1 MKRLLFMLFVTPLVF
16 ASCSDN
22 DDKDATPTLSFAKTA
37 LSLTEGSVTLDL
49 TVSDADLSALST
61 PVTIPVTFSGTAVKG
76 SEYSVSAEQFIL
88 GGNNQSLSITV
99 TALDNYDEAKEIIAS
114 IGNVAGF
121 AVGSSTATISLGQ
134 KSKIVYSFL
143 SKTAVMSAGATV
155 QIDLYNADGSSYKA
169 PNEIT
174 IPISV
179 DTEKSTALEGTHFA
193 FTGEKKV
200 VIAQG
205 KSSGST
211 TLECLAVEEDK
222 DTFVI
227 KADLE
232 NNKGFVR
239 GNYNTITISIF
250 GSYFDKIAGTWRVKT
265 FETNREYMEGLWS
278 TMVTGYDLYPVL
290 NTADTFTFDDA
301 GLTTSLQSSLK
312 DFFRPT
318 SNIAKG
324 LEYNLNVGVG
334 DKRALQLIELDNT
347 NRYFSSA
354 QESDD
359 KVSYIGVRVATDDQ
373 TKAEMLELY
382 LLDYE
387 SKSFFPEL
395 LDFGMY
401 NPNKP
406 MATMSGMFLYYT
418 LERVANN

>member
-1 MKRLLFMLFVTPLVF
+1 MKRLLFMLFAAPLVF

-22 DDKDATPTLSFAKTA
+22 DDKDATPTLSFAKTT

-49 TVSDADLSALST
+49 TVSDTDLSALTT

-76 SEYSVSAEQFIL
+76 SEYSVSAEQFVL
-88 GGNNQSLSITV
+88 GGSSQSLSITV

-121 AVGSSTATISLGQ
+121 AVGSSSATISLGQ

-143 SKTAVMSAGATV
+143 SKTAVMSDGATV

-265 FETNREYMEGLWS
+265 FETDRTYMEAQWGDL
-278 TMVTGYDLYPVL
+278 VTGYDLLPVL

-324 LEYNLNVGVG
+324 PEKNITVAMG
-334 DKRALQLIELDNT
+334 DKRTLQLIELDNT
-347 NRYFSSA
+347 NRYFSPT
-354 QESDD
+354 QESED
-359 KVSYIGVRVATDDQ
+359 KVSYIGVRTVTDES
-373 TKAEMLELY
+373 TKAETLELF
-382 LLDYE
+382 LVDYE
-387 SKSFFPEL
+387 SKSFFSEL
-395 LDFGMY
+395 GDFGLY
-401 NPNKP
+401 DQVKP
-406 MATMSGMFLYYT
+406 VATMTGLFLLYT
-418 LERVANN
+418 LERVAE

>member
-1 MKRLLFMLFVTPLVF
+1 MKRLFLLLFAAPLVF

-22 DDKDATPTLSFAKTA
+22 DDKDATPTLSFAKTT

-49 TVSDADLSALST
+49 TVSDTDLSALTT

-76 SEYSVSAEQFIL
+76 SEYSVSAEQFVL
-88 GGNNQSLSITV
+88 GGSSQSLSITV

-114 IGNVAGF
+114 IGKCAGF
-121 AVGSSTATISLGQ
+121 AVGSSSATISLGQ

-143 SKTAVMSAGATV
+143 SKTAVMSDGATV

-265 FETNREYMEGLWS
+265 FETDRTYMEAQWGDL
-278 TMVTGYDLYPVL
+278 VTGYDLLPVL

-324 LEYNLNVGVG
+324 PEKNITVAMG
-334 DKRALQLIELDNT
+334 DKRTLQLIELDNT
-347 NRYFSSA
+347 NRYFSPT
-354 QESDD
+354 QESED
-359 KVSYIGVRVATDDQ
+359 KVSYIGVRTVTDES
-373 TKAEMLELY
+373 TKAETLELF
-382 LLDYE
+382 LVDYE
-387 SKSFFPEL
+387 SKSFFSEL
-395 LDFGMY
+395 GDFEMY
-401 NPNKP
+401 DQVKP
-406 MATMSGMFLYYT
+406 VATKTGLFLLYT
-418 LERVANN
+418 LERVAE

>member
-1 MKRLLFMLFVTPLVF
+1 MKRLFLLLFAAPLVF

-22 DDKDATPTLSFAKTA
+22 DDKDATPTLSFAKTT

-49 TVSDADLSALST
+49 TVSDTDLSALTT

-76 SEYSVSAEQFIL
+76 SEYSVSAEQFVL
-88 GGNNQSLSITV
+88 GGSSQSLSITV

-114 IGNVAGF
+114 IGKCAGF
-121 AVGSSTATISLGQ
+121 AVGSSSATISLGQ

-143 SKTAVMSAGATV
+143 SKTAVMSDGATV

-179 DTEKSTALEGTHFA
+179 DTEKSTALEDTHFA

-265 FETNREYMEGLWS
+265 FETDRTYMEAQWGDL
-278 TMVTGYDLYPVL
+278 VTGYDLLPVL

-324 LEYNLNVGVG
+324 PEKNITVAMG
-334 DKRALQLIELDNT
+334 DKRTLHLIELDNT
-347 NRYFSSA
+347 NRYFSPT
-354 QESDD
+354 QESED
-359 KVSYIGVRVATDDQ
+359 KVSYIGVRTVTDES
-373 TKAEMLELY
+373 TKAETLELF
-382 LLDYE
+382 LVDYE
-387 SKSFFPEL
+387 SKSFFSEL
-395 LDFGMY
+395 GDFEMY
-401 NPNKP
+401 DQVKP
-406 MATMSGMFLYYT
+406 VATKTGLFLLYT
-418 LERVANN
+418 LERVAE